1 MALRTDLQLRSSG
14 RLLWIA
20 IGIALVCGGALRLAW
35 NDGPFPSSDHA
46 ELAAI
51 VTYFY
56 PRSLAA
62 FTTDPPLTWS
72 LLLSAHGALAP
83 LIGLASM
90 TLVGLAGI
98 PITEWWWNL
107 PFVVAGLVT
116 IVLGARFAA
125 TLAGNAAGIIAAIL
139 LALLPIHAVLSRASG
154 LSHITLMGL
163 CQLAAIWCF
172 ARYYEQP
179 TPRRARVAGLVLSVA
194 LLVELFFPVLLA
206 LLFAVGVLCVRE
218 EAGFWRRVT
227 RARRLF
233 FAPAVMIGPLLVIAV
248 TAMVMVAYAARL
260 IAQGGIISRLFQG
273 SDRRVG
279 VYFEAFWINGA
290 FVAGTAG
297 FGLLLALAALGIPAL
312 LRLER
317 RAVPLLWAATYLL
330 PLLLLTRANV
340 YGYFLMG
347 ALALT
352 LNAAIVLSALW
363 RRAPYMRA
371 AASAI
376 TLMLVVA
383 LALRCG
389 AIIYGFSFGG
399 LIGEGVAQGGIFPD
413 QGLKTASWWV
423 RSTTSADTRVFVA
436 GMFEPYQIWYYVRRP
451 AIAVTDAVDAEESY
465 RALAGQAVAPALYI
479 VPPEQEALLFSYVPE
494 RPRLALIVTNRGRP
508 ILHVYGATDGAAP
521 IQLEA
526 IDGNQRFDR
535 EFGRFGAMFSFAG
548 ER

>member
-1 MALRTDLQLRSSG
+1 MAMPTDSQVSSSN
-14 RLLWIA
+14 RLLWIV
-20 IGIALVCGGALRLAW
+20 IGIALVCGGMVRLAW

-62 FTTDPPLTWS
+62 FTTDPPLTWN
-72 LLLSAHGALAP
+72 LLTSAHGALAP

-107 PFVVAGLVT
+107 PFVMAGLLT

-125 TLAGNAAGIIAAIL
+125 ALAGNVAGMIAAIL

-206 LLFAVGVLCVRE
+206 LLFALGVLCVRE
-218 EAGFWRRVT
+218 EGGFWRRVA
-227 RARRLF
+227 RARQLF
-233 FAPAVMIGPLLVIAV
+233 FAPAAMIGPLLVIAV
-248 TAMVMVAYAARL
+248 TAMIMVAYAADL
-260 IAQGGIISRLFQG
+260 IPQGGLFSRLFQG
-273 SDRRVG
+273 SDRRFG
-279 VYFEAFWINGA
+279 VYLEAFWTNGA
-290 FVAGTAG
+290 FVAGTVG
-297 FGLLLALAALGIPAL
+297 FGLLLGLAALGIPAL

-317 RAVPLLWAATYLL
+317 RAVPLLWAAAYLL
-330 PLLLLTRANV
+330 PFLLLTRENV
-340 YGYFLMG
+340 YGYYLMG
-347 ALALT
+347 ALGLA

-363 RRAPYMRA
+363 RRASYLRV
-371 AASAI
+371 AASAL
-376 TLMLVVA
+376 TLTLAVA
-383 LALRCG
+383 LGLRCG
-389 AIIYGFSFGG
+389 AIIYGFNFGG
-399 LIGEGVAQGGIFPD
+399 LIGEGVAQGGVFPD
-413 QGLKTASWWV
+413 QGLKAASWWV
-423 RSTTSADTRVFVA
+423 RSTTSGDTRVFAA
-436 GMFEPYQIWYYVRRP
+436 GLFEAYQVWYYVRRP
-451 AIAVTDAVDAEESY
+451 AIAVTDPANAEEAY
-465 RALAGQAVAPALYI
+465 RALARQAVAPAFYI
-479 VPPEQEALLFSYVPE
+479 VPPEQEALLNAYVPD
-494 RPRLALIVTNRGRP
+494 RPPLALIVTNRGQP
-508 ILHVYGATDGAAP
+508 ILHVYGATNGAAP
-521 IQLEA
+521 IELEA